1 MKFKDIAT
9 IKLLSNNKTYL
20 IDDDSDN
27 YNNKNENN
35 NSNNEFIHMVEYYPH
50 NKADKELLKIL
61 LRIIWNNI

>member
-27 YNNKNENN
+27 YNNKNENY
-35 NSNNEFIHMVEYYPH
+35 NSNNEFIHIVKYYLQVH
-50 NKADKELLKIL
+50 YLL
-61 LRIIWNNI
+61 